1 MILIEHSK
9 DFAGIKAVEVELFM
23 FEEYRLLT
31 QEDFNCHKII
41 KEKDSYKLWISEH
54 NMIGNGEI
62 IMHSL
67 LISKSEMP
75 LKGDNILVEQLDGN
89 YLIEKAKKNL
99 SNKDLYLESTRVV
112 FKILCSTKDMNSEH
126 LNNIITEKWS
136 HGDSFH
142 LECENRIYNKK
153 NHKEVDYIFYESNN
167 IIFKL
172 KEPIKII

>member
-1 MILIEHSK
+1 MTLIERPK
-9 DFAGIKAVEVELFM
+9 DFAGIKAVEAELFM

-31 QEDFNCHKII
+31 QEDFNCYKII

-54 NMIGNGEI
+54 NMINNSEI

-75 LKGDNILVEQLDGN
+75 LKGDDILVEQLDGN

-112 FKILCSTKDMNSEH
+112 FKIICSTKDMNSEH

-136 HGDSFH
+136 HGDNFH

-153 NHKEVDYIFYESNN
+153 NQKEVDYIFYESNN